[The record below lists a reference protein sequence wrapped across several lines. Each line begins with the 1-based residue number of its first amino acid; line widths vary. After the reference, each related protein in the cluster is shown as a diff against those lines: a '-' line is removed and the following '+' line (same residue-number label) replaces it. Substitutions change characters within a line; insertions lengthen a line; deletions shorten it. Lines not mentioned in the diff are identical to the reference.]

1 MVLASPIGGPRRK
14 DEENPRG
21 GAERIRTAVRGF
33 AGPCLTTRP
42 PRRSHHGTAAPR
54 RVWRSVPLRLSRC
67 CVTSSLG
74 EFAGLT
80 SERQN
85 GWQPDDANLVPGLMP
100 RRSAGAPAPYRGSA
114 LSQTRALSETSY
126 ATTRSSSDTSRRFA
140 ARGQQG
146 RNWDRSRFDPRKHPT
161 PC

>member
-1 MVLASPIGGPRRK
+1 MRAR
-14 DEENPRG
+14 

-42 PRRSHHGTAAPR
+42 PRRSHHGTPR
-54 RVWRSVPLRLSRC
+54 PCR
-67 CVTSSLG
+67 

-100 RRSAGAPAPYRGSA
+100 RRSTGAPAPYRGSA
-114 LSQTRALSETSY
+114 LQPLVKTL
-126 ATTRSSSDTSRRFA
+126 
-140 ARGQQG
+140 
-146 RNWDRSRFDPRKHPT
+146 
-161 PC
+161 